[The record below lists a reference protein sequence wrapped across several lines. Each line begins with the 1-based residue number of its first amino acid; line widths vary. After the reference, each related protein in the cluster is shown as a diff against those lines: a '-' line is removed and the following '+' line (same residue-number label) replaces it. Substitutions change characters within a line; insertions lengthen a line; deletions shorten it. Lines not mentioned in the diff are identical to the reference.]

1 MFQFLAV
8 TRKRPLDGGSDE
20 ESEDLHVI
28 VKRNS
33 RRKARAFILETD
45 SDEEGDSSV
54 KTNCESGTREKVQS
68 TELEV
73 EMTDEEGYKAGEY
86 CWLVY
91 LL

>member
-1 MFQFLAV
+1 MFQFIAV
-8 TRKRPLDGGSDE
+8 TRKRPLDGVSDE

-33 RRKARAFILETD
+33 RRKTRAFILETD
-45 SDEEGDSSV
+45 SDEEGDNSV

-73 EMTDEEGYKAGEY
+73 EMTDKEGKAGDY
-86 CWLVY
+86 CWLFY